1 MQYQFHVDTKIEQF
15 DAFVEEHSLASILQ
29 GSKWAQIKDN
39 WGHMFTSV
47 TENGIIVAS
56 AMVLVKELPLGY
68 KLYYIPRGPLMDYE
82 NKELVAYFFKELKA
96 YGKKQKAICI
106 KFDPLIIYDSFLLKE
121 HDKTKTE
128 TNAVC
133 EYLKELGAYHYGYNF
148 DMYEVTQ
155 PRTQAVFYYS
165 EGWRE
170 RPSTNLKK
178 NLQRAKNKG
187 VQIKQVK
194 EEGLSIFADLL
205 KKTGDRKGVA
215 LRNEEY
221 FKKLLDTYQEDCAIF
236 LTYINQTELLTQ
248 AKNDLK
254 QIQEDLLINPKSE
267 KKMVPIRQKILGL
280 ENEIKRLEENIA
292 IDGDIAYISGS
303 LICKDKHTS
312 ELLYAGMDEKYN
324 KYYGSYVSY
333 LRAIEWAEEQGC
345 KKCNFGGVQG
355 TLDDGLTSFK
365 ETFLPMFEEYLGEF
379 DLPVLPLTYQLF
391 QRALPYARKAIKSV
405 GKWSKKK

>member
-1 MQYQFHVDTKIEQF
+1 MQYQFNVDTDIEQF
-15 DAFVEEHSLASILQ
+15 DSFVQEHPLASILQ
-29 GSKWAQIKDN
+29 GSKWSKVKDN
-39 WGHMFTSV
+39 WGHLFTSV
-47 TENGIIVAS
+47 QENGVIVAS

-68 KLYYIPRGPLMDYE
+68 RLYYIPRGPLMDYQNE
-82 NKELVAYFFKELKA
+82 ELVSFYFQSLKA

-106 KFDPLIIYDSFLLKE
+106 KFDPLVIYDSFLLKE
-121 HDKTKTE
+121 HTQTKTDE
-128 TNAVC
+128 HPVC
-133 EYLKELGAYHYGYNF
+133 EYLKKIGAYHYGYNM

-155 PRTQAVFYYS
+155 PRTQAVFYYH

-170 RPSTNLKK
+170 HPSTNLKK

-194 EEGLSIFADLL
+194 EEGLAIFADLL

-215 LRNEEY
+215 LRNEAY
-221 FKKLLDTYQEDCAIF
+221 FKKLLDTYQDDCAIF
-236 LTYINQTELLTQ
+236 LTYINQKELLAQ
-248 AKNDLK
+248 AKEELQRIQDDL
-254 QIQEDLLINPKSE
+254 IANPKSE

-280 ENEIKRLEENIA
+280 ENEIKRLEENIP

-345 KKCNFGGVQG
+345 SKCNFGGVQG
-355 TLDDGLTSFK
+355 TLDDGLTTFK
-365 ETFLPMFEEYLGEF
+365 ETFLPVFEEYLGEF
-379 DLPVLPLTYQLF
+379 DLPILPLTYQLF
-391 QRALPYARKAIKSV
+391 QKALPYARKLIKSV
-405 GKWSKKK
+405 GKRGKQS